1 MGRIV
6 TPVKIEN
13 PLDPPKKIETDALVD
28 PGAYMMT
35 LPNAWRDR
43 LGDLPSS
50 RKVELHLANE
60 ATVEGE
66 VCGPVYIE
74 IPGFPRITGEL
85 LFMEMKPA
93 NGEYEPLIGYITLE
107 QSQAA
112 VDMVGHRLTH
122 VRYMDMK

>member
-6 TPVKIEN
+6 TPVMIEN
-13 PLDPPKKIETDALVD
+13 LLDPSKKIETDALVD
-28 PGAYMMT
+28 TGAYIMT
-35 LPNAWRDR
+35 LPDASRDR
-43 LGDLPSS
+43 LGQPPSS
-50 RKVELHLANE
+50 RKVEHLANQ

-74 IPGFPRITGEL
+74 IPGFPRIAGEV
-85 LFMEMKPA
+85 LFMEMKRV